1 MRSIQC
7 LNSSGISH
15 LFSILLCLVV
25 STSFTSGYKG
35 IVLAWSI
42 SGSRASFNELLLR
55 RDIFS
60 PNGENNVLLIDA
72 NHQDLAIGP
81 DEEDNQSGS
90 EPEQQPAPEPAPE
103 PIPNP
108 QPGPAPEPVPDPP
121 IRNPLPRPQ
130 PVRID
135 QSQPGVNVPVPV
147 EPSQPQAPGNLPPVP
162 VPVGV
167 PIVPVP
173 IPIVPLPPAGAT
185 TSPVPRR
192 PRGPRPVPISG
203 FDGGYRPVP
212 QRPSIILPGPE
223 VSDYPSDEQIRQDI
237 LRIPPDATVMYT
249 EIGGLYPVRLFA
261 ERFNPPKLLYLDAF
275 PYGYTWQNDRSPR
288 WYQDFVDRLCAIFS
302 DLTVGTVFLVSKF
315 PYGPESDCSVW
326 KRIEYPALQANID
339 VNEIIL
345 VDYTNINRQRPFW
358 NIQDGEV
365 GPNFQLLRK
374 RETNVAP
381 CPDKDG
387 MSSGYDVPATA
398 VTDLSPIMGA
408 AAGWASVDIVQHRRN
423 YPDLRHMLDV
433 SILDATGKEIRAL
446 DGVMADPGQ
455 EVVVWSPLPFALR
468 ITASAS
474 DDDPLHFTYGQ
485 LSWDSNDQ
493 SMCTFDPWKS
503 EIREGICNFD
513 Y

>member
-7 LNSSGISH
+7 LSSS
-15 LFSILLCLVV
+15 VV

-60 PNGENNVLLIDA
+60 PNGENNFALIG
-72 NHQDLAIGP
+72 HQDLAIEPG
-81 DEEDNQSGS
+81 EEENPSGS
-90 EPEQQPAPEPAPE
+90 QPEQQPAPEPAPE
-103 PIPNP
+103 PNP
-108 QPGPAPEPVPDPP
+108 QPGPAPEPVPEPP
-121 IRNPLPRPQ
+121 IRNPLPKPQ

-135 QSQPGVNVPVPV
+135 PSQPGVNVPVPV
-147 EPSQPQAPGNLPPVP
+147 EPSQPQAPGNLPPVS

-167 PIVPVP
+167 PIVPLP
-173 IPIVPLPPAGAT
+173 IPIVPLPIPIVPQPTAGAT

-203 FDGGYRPVP
+203 FDGGYQPVP
-212 QRPSIILPGPE
+212 QTSSIILRGPD
-223 VSDYPSDEQIRQDI
+223 VSDYPSDAQIRQDI
-237 LRIPPDATVMYT
+237 LRIPRDATVMYT
-249 EIGGLYPVRLFA
+249 EIGGLFPVRLFA
-261 ERFNPPKLLYLDAF
+261 EQFDPPKLLYTEAF

-288 WYQDFVDRLCAIFS
+288 WYQDFIDRLCAILC
-302 DLTVGTVFLVSKF
+302 DLTVGTVYLVSKF
-315 PYGPESDCSVW
+315 PYGPEFPCSVW
-326 KRIEYPALQANID
+326 NRIEYRALQANID

-345 VDYTNINRQRPFW
+345 VDHTNINRQRPFW
-358 NIQDGEV
+358 NTQHGEI
-365 GPNFQLLRK
+365 GPNFQLHRK

-381 CPDKDG
+381 CPDADG
-387 MSSGYDVPATA
+387 ISNGYDVPATA
-398 VTDLSPIMGA
+398 VTDLTPIIGA
-408 AAGWASVDIVQHRRN
+408 AAGWASVDIMQHRSN

-446 DGVMADPGQ
+446 NGVMADPGQ

-468 ITASAS
+468 IIASAS
-474 DDDPLHFTYGQ
+474 DDDPLQFKYGQ
-485 LSWDSNDQ
+485 LSWDSDDQ

-503 EIREGICNFD
+503 EIREGICNFN